1 MNTDIIYLLADFFQT
16 HIIVLFHK
24 KFLTLF
30 VLWQLYSIADSIYRY
45 REQKNR
51 STPEHG
57 KQQGVLRAML

>member
-16 HIIVLFHK
+16 RIIVPFHK

-30 VLWQLYSIADSIYRY
+30 VLWQLDSIADSIYRY

-51 STPEHG
+51 STPGHR
-57 KQQGVLRAML
+57 K